1 MLWTKSSAPLD
12 RRRTKVPTRKIEDF
26 LTEDHQR
33 FSPLQKLLTKDQN
46 REAWTQEFKAVLPR
60 QMRSQCQVTDLR
72 GPSLLVSC
80 SSAAIATKL
89 RFLAPQ
95 LLPRL
100 KTLGHFSELKELQI
114 RVSSAA
120 F

>member
-1 MLWTKSSAPLD
+1 M
-12 RRRTKVPTRKIEDF
+12 PTRKIEDF

-46 REAWTQEFKAVLPR
+46 REVWTQEFKAVLPKEI
-60 QMRSQCQVTDLR
+60 RSQCQVTDLR

-95 LLPRL
+95 LLPKL
-100 KTLGHFSELKELQI
+100 TALGHFSELQELQI
-114 RVSSAA
+114 RVNLAN

>member
-1 MLWTKSSAPLD
+1 M
-12 RRRTKVPTRKIEDF
+12 PTRKIEDF
-26 LTEDHQR
+26 LTENHQR

-46 REAWTQEFKAVLPR
+46 REAWTQEFKAVLPKE
-60 QMRSQCQVTDLR
+60 MRSQCQVTGLH

-95 LLPRL
+95 LLTQL
-100 KTLGHFSELKELQI
+100 TALGHFSELQELQI
-114 RVSSAA
+114 RVNSAT

>member
-1 MLWTKSSAPLD
+1 M
-12 RRRTKVPTRKIEDF
+12 PTRKIEDF

-46 REAWTQEFKAVLPR
+46 RAAWTQEFKAVLPKE
-60 QMRSQCQVTDLR
+60 MRSQCQITDLR
-72 GPSLLVSC
+72 GPTLLVSC

-95 LLPRL
+95 LLPKL
-100 KTLGHFSELKELQI
+100 SALGHFSELKELQI
-114 RVSSAA
+114 RVSAA
-120 F
+120 TF